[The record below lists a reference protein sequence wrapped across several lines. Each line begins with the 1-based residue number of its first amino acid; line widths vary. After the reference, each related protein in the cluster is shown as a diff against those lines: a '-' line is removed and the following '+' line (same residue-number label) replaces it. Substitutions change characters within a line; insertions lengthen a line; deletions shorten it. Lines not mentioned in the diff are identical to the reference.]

1 MRNFLNLLISN
12 LALYEIIY
20 WVETWISKNKWF
32 KINLTCQFKRFNMWA
47 QLQLKN
53 IIKKFSIL
61 MHIFE
66 IWLDFKFC
74 WNEHIKM
81 IKYKIITQINALF
94 CIIIFIWKIIF
105 INVQQIYSAV
115 IRSILI
121 YESAVWHFFSFSKQK
136 IVISHTVK
144 SIAVKLTD
152 V

>member
-1 MRNFLNLLISN
+1 MFELSMLIWYFFVSEK
-12 LALYEIIY
+12 YELIY
-20 WVETWISKNKWF
+20 LTCWF
-32 KINLTCQFKRFNMWA
+32 KKFNMWV
-47 QLQLKN
+47 QLQLKK
-53 IIKKFSIL
+53 IIKKFNIL